1 MHNDIVI
8 QVKPDFTGRIMLHIK
23 DGILESHEPLLPG
36 YHFSTLQGFL
46 EMAEAAGYQVKA
58 VNNAKN

>member
-8 QVKPDFTGRIMLHIK
+8 QVNPDFTGRIMLHIK
-23 DGILESHEPLLPG
+23 DGKLESHEPLLRG
-36 YHFSTLQGFL
+36 HHLSTLQGFL

-58 VNNAKN
+58 VYNAKN